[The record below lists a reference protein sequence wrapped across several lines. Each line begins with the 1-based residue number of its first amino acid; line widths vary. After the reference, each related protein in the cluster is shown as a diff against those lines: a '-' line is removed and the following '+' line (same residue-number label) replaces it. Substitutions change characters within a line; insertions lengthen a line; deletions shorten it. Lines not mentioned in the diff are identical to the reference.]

1 MPSALKELFSQNTSY
16 LSNILILF
24 AFNGSLTPFASA
36 LHSQKTKSPEAS
48 SHMQMHLTPLS
59 GAKKGFHPGL
69 FIEVTLL
76 SPSPQPVHQPPAA
89 CDSHRVLELLLTSAA
104 PVWTLTTHTGKGDAL
119 FWGRQR
125 HSPQLPKRPPLPKAS
140 LRKKQQA
147 GGKQLMDFNQP
158 QNKQF

>member
-24 AFNGSLTPFASA
+24 AFNGSLTPLQVLCTPRRQKA
-36 LHSQKTKSPEAS
+36 LRLP
-48 SHMQMHLTPLS
+48 LTCRCISPLS
-59 GAKKGFHPGL
+59 LVKKKGFHPGL

-76 SPSPQPVHQPPAA
+76 PPSPQPVHQPPAA

-104 PVWTLTTHTGKGDAL
+104 CVWTLTTHTGKGDAL